1 MRWQRWGAAISLVL
15 WFGLSGFQPRVGYT
29 RDILR
34 TAVDLGTWTA
44 FGPTAPWV
52 LAGVAC
58 VFSLWRGLRH
68 LNDNSDTRPAMCDR
82 RTGLARLVLCL
93 VSLRLLS
100 LWNPV
105 GIALPW
111 IGLLWSPHV
120 DWAVGLTAL
129 TCLLPWGHRPGSPRL
144 DRLVA
149 FGLFSVLSLVYGGYA
164 IYHCQMTMLHGDEG
178 HYLLVTQSL
187 FHDGDVD
194 LADDLER
201 ATTDEFHTIPFG
213 PHVAPSSP
221 TGKVISI
228 HPVGL
233 SAASCA
239 SVWRRAGPVEQ
250 PAAGVRSVHGPPR
263 RRLRRHRLPVA
274 ETAGLYPMV
283 RICVCWR
290 RGFHTPAGPVQQL
303 ALPGFAGCP
312 DWFCRSLGSP
322 AVALGRRPTATSQQP
337 CVAWFAGGACERPP
351 LSSPTAAGPGR
362 AAGRPPLVAGMA

>member
-1 MRWQRWGAAISLVL
+1 
-15 WFGLSGFQPRVGYT
+15 
-29 RDILR
+29 
-34 TAVDLGTWTA
+34 
-44 FGPTAPWV
+44 
-52 LAGVAC
+52 
-58 VFSLWRGLRH
+58 
-68 LNDNSDTRPAMCDR
+68 MCDR

-149 FGLFSVLSLVYGGYA
+149 FGLFSVLMVYGGYA

-233 SAASCA
+233 SALLVPAYGAGLALWNNPRLACA
-239 SVWRRAGPVEQ
+239 LFMALL
-250 PAAGVRSVHGPPR
+250 AAACVAIGYLWL
-263 RRLRRHRLPVA
+263 RRLAFTRWSAFVCAGAAASTPPLPCSA
-274 ETAGLYPMV
+274 TSST
-283 RICVCWR
+283 RIC
-290 RGFHTPAGPVQQL
+290 
-303 ALPGFAGCP
+303 
-312 DWFCRSLGSP
+312 
-322 AVALGRRPTATSQQP
+322 
-337 CVAWFAGGACERPP
+337 
-351 LSSPTAAGPGR
+351 R
-362 AAGRPPLVAGMA
+362 AS